1 MVGVADLEFRR
12 DLYRGLAADYDR
24 YRLRYPQALIEHLSD
39 RAAVQ
44 PPGRLLDLACGP
56 GLLAFALHD
65 RFAQTWA
72 VDAEPDMIDVVRA
85 KASGMADIR
94 PVTCAAEDL
103 AAPDGSFDL
112 VVIGNA
118 FHRLRRSAVAALV
131 FGWLR
136 PGGHVALA
144 WTDSPWNGDAPWQ
157 AALQEIMQRWRPPDR
172 IPDGYEQDRRER
184 PDLTVLAEA
193 GFETLGEYRFA
204 VEHEWTAETITGFL
218 MATSVHSR
226 AALGDDA
233 PAFEAD
239 LRRELLAR
247 SPDGVFRQRLSFAYE
262 LARRPLRCRGQAERL
277 AQRAVRPTA
286 SR

>member
-1 MVGVADLEFRR
+1 MVDFEFRR

-24 YRLRYPQALIEHLSD
+24 YRLRYPQALIEHLAD
-39 RAAVQ
+39 RAAVN

-72 VDAEPDMIDVVRA
+72 VDAEPEMIDFVRA
-85 KASGMADIR
+85 KASGLPDIR
-94 PVTCAAEDL
+94 PVVCAAEEL
-103 AAPDGSFDL
+103 SVPDETFDL

-131 FGWLR
+131 LGWLR
-136 PGGHVALA
+136 PGGYPRSKGGYLALA
-144 WTDSPWNGDAPWQ
+144 WTDSPWSGEAPWQ
-157 AALQEIMQRWRPPDR
+157 AALREVMQRWRPSGR

-184 PDLTVLAEA
+184 PDLAVLAEA
-193 GFETLGEYRFA
+193 GFEIDGEYRFA
-204 VEHEWTAETITGFL
+204 VAHEWTVETITGFML
-218 MATSVHSR
+218 ATSVYSP

-239 LRRELLAR
+239 LRRELLEHSR
-247 SPDGVFRQRLSFAYE
+247 DGTYPQTLSFAYE
-262 LARRPLRCRGQAERL
+262 LARRGER
-277 AQRAVRPTA
+277 
-286 SR
+286 

>member
-1 MVGVADLEFRR
+1 MAHLPLDPPGLEFRR
-12 DLYRGLAADYDR
+12 DLYRGLAAGYDR
-24 YRLRYPQALIEHLSD
+24 YRLRYPQALIEHLSN
-39 RAAVQ
+39 RAAVR

-72 VDAEPDMIDVVRA
+72 VDAEPDMINVVRA

-94 PVTCAAEDL
+94 PVTCAAEEL
-103 AAPDGSFDL
+103 SAPDGSFDL

-118 FHRLRRSAVAALV
+118 FHRLRRSVVAALV

-136 PGGHVALA
+136 PGGHLALA
-144 WTDSPWNGDAPWQ
+144 WTDAPWSGDAPWQ
-157 AALQEIMQRWRPPDR
+157 AALREIMQRWQPPDR

-193 GFETLGEYRFA
+193 GFEILREYRFA
-204 VEHEWTAETITGFL
+204 VEHEWTADTITGFM

-239 LRRELLAR
+239 LRRRLLAH
-247 SPDGVFRQRLSFAYE
+247 SLDGTFPQTLSFAYD
-262 LARRPLRCRGQAERL
+262 LARRPLW
-277 AQRAVRPTA
+277 
-286 SR
+286 